1 MYRPAW
7 SRLVV
12 CVVSLLVLPILA
24 ALATACGAPEESK
37 PRPLPEDPQ
46 TLSPGTY
53 RSEEFE
59 PSLTFTV
66 GQGWSNLIWETSDHL
81 ALAWRDT
88 RELHFVAAWEVY
100 EPAKTGVPD
109 VVEAPEDL
117 VSWFREHPYLRTT
130 EPKPVTVGGVEG
142 SRFDVVVGEV
152 PERYYGACGSDC
164 VDIFRVENSTLGHWK
179 GGKARAIV
187 LEGVE
192 GETVTIGVVSP
203 VGEFDEFAPEAQ
215 KVIDTVEWRGS

>member
-1 MYRPAW
+1 MYRPTLRKQALGLGLLAT
-7 SRLVV
+7 LVV
-12 CVVSLLVLPILA
+12 LA
-24 ALATACGAPEESK
+24 LSACGGGQEQADR

-59 PSLTFTV
+59 PALTFTV
-66 GQGWSNLIWETSDHL
+66 GEGWSNLIWETSDHL

-117 VSWFREHPYLRTT
+117 VGWFREHPYLRTT
-130 EPKPVTVGGVEG
+130 EPKPVTVGGIEG

-164 VDIFRVENSTLGHWK
+164 VDIFRVENATLGHWK

-203 VGEFDEFAPEAQ
+203 VGEFDEFVSEAR
-215 KVIDTVEWRGS
+215 KVIDTVKWTGS